1 MWIRD
6 ENKWMEEPELH
17 AYISEIKKERDE
29 YKQELIELLSQV
41 ADCGRVDCEGCKWLY
56 SDRCLTKA
64 FAKSA
69 KQRLE
74 ELQKCEK

>member
-1 MWIRD
+1 MWMRD
-6 ENKWMEEPELH
+6 ENKWMEEPELY
-17 AYISEIKKERDE
+17 AYISEIKRERDV
-29 YKQELIELLSQV
+29 YKQELIDLLAVV
-41 ADCGRVDCEGCKWLY
+41 ADCGRDTCEGCKWLY

-74 ELQKCEK
+74 ELQK

>member
-6 ENKWMEEPELH
+6 ENKWMEEPELY
-17 AYISEIKKERDE
+17 AYISEIKKERDG
-29 YKQELIELLSQV
+29 YRQELIDLLAQV
-41 ADCGRVDCEGCKWLY
+41 ADCISDDCRDCKWLY
-56 SDRCLTKA
+56 SNHCPTKA
-64 FAKSA
+64 YAKSA